1 MIIVLLCSM
10 CSFSTLILLVGSFDI
25 AQSNPIYMYLHICVV
40 MAHGN
45 DACSEQRLPSTL
57 LDQARAFVA
66 DYSEVDDAD
75 LLQAVIAVEQTEFDA
90 ELSDNELMSAVAA
103 AEQNC

>member
-1 MIIVLLCSM
+1 
-10 CSFSTLILLVGSFDI
+10 
-25 AQSNPIYMYLHICVV
+25 

-45 DACSEQRLPSTL
+45 GACSEQRLPSSL
-57 LDQARAFVA
+57 LDQVRASVA

-75 LLQAVIAVEQTEFDA
+75 LLQAVITVEQTELDA

-103 AEQNC
+103 AEQNY